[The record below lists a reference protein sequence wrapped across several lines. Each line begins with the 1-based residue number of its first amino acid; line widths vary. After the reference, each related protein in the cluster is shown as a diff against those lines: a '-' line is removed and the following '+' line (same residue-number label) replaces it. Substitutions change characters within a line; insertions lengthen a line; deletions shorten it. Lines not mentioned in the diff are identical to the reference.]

1 MNATQINAFLD
12 FEDWKKTFAGNL
24 YSKPWQIVFDRLAG
38 PNEDGLIY
46 CALLPL
52 EEIDSRLDDHCWD
65 LRVTD
70 GSPGTS
76 ESGPPDARVVKYDRL
91 GFLGGVEP
99 LVLVRSFHHGAP
111 SFLEL
116 SEEFRLFHNLYQGK
130 KREEFLKADDAG
142 NLEVVARL
150 TADRVEIRTKELRQF
165 LALKEM
171 SLAILVDIN
180 RFASQSLADLK
191 REEDSHAEKLTDA
204 CYNWGVRSCSWRGD
218 RENIHAYFMGKKL
231 LAPVPKEQSG
241 KWPFNQSAPENYPE
255 FIIGRDEN
263 GKEVTATCDVGKLAD
278 YFGNNPGAPHYLTP
292 VHFRSEV
299 LVRYYSNP
307 ERFSVEDG
315 YLHAASLWG
324 LAMDNDHPD
333 RVMVFLGDLGRDLP
347 ASERDYWKTFN
358 IAIDSSPISK
368 TAFTRSFGGC
378 FSSPTKS
385 DLAFK
390 NLFPHFG
397 QKWRETYGW
406 DLFLPL
412 GKEDEHH
419 FTTVRIPVHNDQ
431 SEFDAQIGSLTKIL
445 IDSLNEAKLTE
456 GITVPPEAKGITK
469 FQLFLEKQKF
479 PEAAAII
486 EFCRTLQLVRS
497 TAVAHRKGANYEKVA
512 KSLDM
517 ENRELKEIA
526 ADLFSKSTLA
536 LRSLGKYFL
545 SEENWDR
552 D

>member
-1 MNATQINAFLD
+1 MDAAETNAFVN
-12 FEDWKKTFAGNL
+12 FEDWKKSFAGNL
-24 YSKPWQIVFDRLAG
+24 HSKPWQIVFDRLAA
-38 PNEDGLIY
+38 PKEDGLIY
-46 CALLPL
+46 CALLPN
-52 EEIDSRLDDHCWD
+52 EQIDSRLDDHCWD

-99 LVLVRSFHHGAP
+99 LVLSRSFHHGAP

-142 NLEVVARL
+142 NPEVVVRI

-171 SLAILVDIN
+171 SLAIQVDIN
-180 RFASQSLADLK
+180 RYAPESLADLK
-191 REEDSHAEKLTDA
+191 REEDAHAEKLADA
-204 CYNWGVRSCSWRGD
+204 CYSWGIRGCDWRGD
-218 RENIHAYFMGKKL
+218 GEKIHAYFMGKKL
-231 LAPVPKEQSG
+231 LAPFPKELSG
-241 KWPFNQSAPENYPE
+241 KWPFNQSTPENYPE
-255 FIIGRDEN
+255 FIIGRDED
-263 GKEVTATCDVGKLAD
+263 GIEVVSTCDVEKLSN
-278 YFGNNPGAPHYLTP
+278 YFGKNPGAPHYLTP

-299 LVRYYSNP
+299 LARYYSHP
-307 ERFSVEDG
+307 ERFSVDDG
-315 YLHAASLWG
+315 YLRAASLWG
-324 LAMDNDHPD
+324 LRMDNDHPD

-347 ASERDYWKTFN
+347 ASERDYWRTFN
-358 IAIDSSPISK
+358 IAIDGPPISK
-368 TAFTRSFGGC
+368 TAFTRSFRGW
-378 FSSPTKS
+378 FSSPTKP

-390 NLFPHFG
+390 NLFPYFG
-397 QKWRETYGW
+397 QKWRQKYGW

-412 GKEDEHH
+412 AKDDEHH

-445 IDSLNEAKLTE
+445 IDSLNEAKLAE
-456 GITVPPEAKGITK
+456 GITVPQEAKGITK
-469 FQLFLEKQKF
+469 FQLYLETQKF
-479 PEAAAII
+479 PEAAAVI
-486 EFCRTLQLVRS
+486 EFCRTLQSVRS
-497 TAVAHRKGANYEKVA
+497 TAVAHRKGSNYEKVA

-526 ADLFSKSTLA
+526 ADLFSKSAQA
-536 LRSLGKYFL
+536 LRALGKHFL
-545 SEENWDR
+545 AEEKWDR